1 MYRFPTIGRNSS
13 LMRDPSMKFSILA
26 AQFSPVPAHIPT
38 GSWAEAEHG
47 IWKASL
53 EPSLPRSA
61 AHELRAFNMPAC
73 VLITVAQAAPG
84 STLPSWTFRFAQP
97 AAAP

>member
-1 MYRFPTIGRNSS
+1 MLFTCPTAMYRFPTIGRNSS

-26 AQFSPVPAHIPT
+26 AQVSPVPAHLPT
-38 GSWAEAEHG
+38 GNWAEAEHWR
-47 IWKASL
+47 WKASL
-53 EPSLPRSA
+53 E
-61 AHELRAFNMPAC
+61 LRAFNVPAC

-84 STLPSWTFRFAQP
+84 STPPSWTFRFAQP